1 MYMER
6 KPFSPLALAAF
17 IAAILGA
24 IVFTRAVR
32 VAVGENISPL
42 LLYGIALGYL
52 FTVLTLIFVWK
63 SKATKGTIDVTNYTA
78 FWQNAVRY
86 TLALDMIMFGGQKL
100 CHLQFYVPLG
110 MLDDP
115 FTAIPNEMLMWAF
128 MGRYHSMVDIIAC
141 IEILGGVLLLFRKT
155 RLVGAFVL
163 LPMLL
168 NIMLL
173 DMYYLN
179 LLVQVY
185 VVLEVLAI
193 IYLILLEYRRLV
205 EFFLVAN
212 GSSPLYNFRNKGFG
226 YAVKASVIVIPA
238 IALSMHEYPSNYT
251 EIMGK
256 YEVKRA
262 FINNID
268 QSKASCRDSVL
279 TNVFIDHYDFVLGYP
294 DYRNKVIG
302 RYNYNPQTN
311 QITVKFQ
318 YPETMKDSLTAT
330 INPGTGEI
338 KTLVGKIGGKTLKI
352 EMERVTPVNN

>member
-1 MYMER
+1 MER
-6 KPFSPLALAAF
+6 KPFSAFALAAF

-32 VAVGENISPL
+32 VAVGENISPV
-42 LLYGIALGYL
+42 LLYGITAGYFL
-52 FTVLTLIFVWK
+52 SVCSLIFVWK
-63 SKATKGTIDVTNYTA
+63 SKATKGIINVTNYTA

-86 TLALDMIMFGGQKL
+86 TLALDMIMFGGQKF

-185 VVLEVLAI
+185 VTLEVLAV

-205 EFFLVAN
+205 DFFLVAKGN
-212 GSSPLYNFRNKGFG
+212 SPLYNFRSRAVG
-226 YAVKASVIVIPA
+226 YAVKASAVIIPA
-238 IALSMHEYPSNYT
+238 LALAMHQYPTNYT
-251 EIMGK
+251 EITGK
-256 YEVKRA
+256 YEVKRV
-262 FINNID
+262 FINNTD
-268 QSKASCRDSVL
+268 QTQASCRDSVL
-279 TNVFIDHYDFVLGYP
+279 THVFIDRFDLVLGYP

-302 RYNYNPQTN
+302 RYKYNPETK
-311 QITVKFQ
+311 QITVAFH
-318 YPETMKDSLTAT
+318 YPKKDTLTAT
-330 INPGTGEI
+330 ITPGNGEME
-338 KTLVGKIGGKTLKI
+338 TLIGKIGGKDLKV
-352 EMERVTPVNN
+352 EMERVAPVNN

>member
-1 MYMER
+1 MER

-17 IAAILGA
+17 IAAVLGA

-52 FTVLTLIFVWK
+52 FTVLTLLFVWK
-63 SKATKGTIDVTNYTA
+63 SKAAKGAIDVTNYTA

-86 TLALDMIMFGGQKL
+86 TIALDMIMFGGQKL

-128 MGRYHSMVDIIAC
+128 MGRYHSMVNIIASL
-141 IEILGGVLLLFRKT
+141 EILGGTLLLFRKT

-173 DMYYLN
+173 DLYYLN

-185 VVLEVLAI
+185 VMLEVLAV
-193 IYLILLEYRRLV
+193 IYLIMLEYRRLV
-205 EFFLVAN
+205 EFFLVAKGN
-212 GSSPLYNFRNKGFG
+212 SPLYNFGSKGLG
-226 YAVKASVIVIPA
+226 YAIKASVIIIPA
-238 IALSMHEYPSNYT
+238 LALCMHQYPSNYP

-256 YEVKRA
+256 YEVKRVL
-262 FINNID
+262 INNID
-268 QSKASCRDSVL
+268 KTTSPCRDSVL
-279 TNVFIDHYDFVLGYP
+279 THVFIDHYDLVLGYP
-294 DYRNKVIG
+294 DYHDKVIG
-302 RYNYNPQTN
+302 RYDYNPATK
-311 QITVKFQ
+311 QITVTFH
-318 YPETMKDSLTAT
+318 YPVKDTLVAT
-330 INPGTGEI
+330 ITPGNGEM
-338 KTLVGKIGGKTLKI
+338 KTLTGKMGGKDLKI
-352 EMERVTPVNN
+352 EMERVAPVNN

>member
-1 MYMER
+1 MER

-17 IAAILGA
+17 IAAFLGF
-24 IVFTRAVR
+24 IVFTRAIR
-32 VAVGENISPL
+32 VAVGENIAPP
-42 LLYGIALGYL
+42 LLYGITGGYML
-52 FTVLTLIFVWK
+52 TVWCLIFVWK
-63 SKATKGTIDVTNYTA
+63 SKAAKGTIDVTNYTA

-86 TLALDMIMFGGQKL
+86 TLAMDMVVFGGQKF

-179 LLVQVY
+179 LLVQAY
-185 VVLEVLAI
+185 VVVEVLVV

-205 EFFLVAN
+205 AFFLVDK
-212 GSSPLYNFRNKGFG
+212 GSSPLYNFRSKVLS
-226 YAVKASVIVIPA
+226 YAVKASVILIPA
-238 IALSMHEYPSNYT
+238 LALAMHEYPTNYT
-251 EIMGK
+251 DITGR
-256 YEVKRA
+256 YDVKRTLV
-262 FINNID
+262 NNVD
-268 QSKASCRDSVL
+268 QANAACHDTVL
-279 TNVFIDHYDFVLGYP
+279 THIFIDRYDLVLGYP

-302 RYNYNPQTN
+302 RYKYNPQTK
-311 QITVKFQ
+311 QVSVKFQ
-318 YPETMKDSLTAT
+318 FPETMKDTLTAT
-330 INPGTGEI
+330 IEPGTGEM
-338 KTLVGKIGGKTLKI
+338 KTLVGKLGGKNLKI
-352 EMERVTPVNN
+352 EMERVAVNN

>member
-1 MYMER
+1 MER

-17 IAAILGA
+17 IAAFLGFMVFARA
-24 IVFTRAVR
+24 IR
-32 VAVGENISPL
+32 VALGENIPPV
-42 LLYGIALGYL
+42 LLYGVTAGYFL
-52 FTVLTLIFVWK
+52 AICCLIFVWK
-63 SKATKGTIDVTNYTA
+63 SKAAKGTIDVTNYTA

-86 TLALDMIMFGGQKL
+86 TLALDMVMFGGQKL

-173 DMYYLN
+173 DFYYLN

-185 VVLEVLAI
+185 VVLEVFAV

-205 EFFLVAN
+205 DFFLVSKGN
-212 GSSPLYNFRNKGFG
+212 SPLYNFRSKGMG
-226 YAVKASVIVIPA
+226 YAVKASAIIIPA
-238 IALSMHEYPSNYT
+238 IALAVHQYPTNYT
-251 EIMGK
+251 EITGK
-256 YEVKRA
+256 YEVKRV
-262 FINNID
+262 FINNTD
-268 QSKASCRDSVL
+268 QTQAPCRDSVL
-279 TNVFIDHYDFVLGYP
+279 THIFIDRFDLVLGYP

-302 RYNYNPQTN
+302 RYKYNPQTK

-330 INPGTGEI
+330 ITPGTGEM
-338 KTLVGKIGGKTLKI
+338 KTVVGKIGGKTLKI
-352 EMERVTPVNN
+352 EMERVAPVNN

>member
-1 MYMER
+1 MER

-17 IAAILGA
+17 IAAFLGFMVFARA
-24 IVFTRAVR
+24 IR
-32 VAVGENISPL
+32 VALGENIPPV
-42 LLYGIALGYL
+42 LLYGITAGYFL
-52 FTVLTLIFVWK
+52 TVCILIFVWK
-63 SKATKGTIDVTNYTA
+63 SQAAKGTIDVINYTA

-86 TLALDMIMFGGQKL
+86 TLALDMVMFGGQKF

-128 MGRYHSMVDIIAC
+128 MGRYHSMVDIIAS

-173 DMYYLN
+173 DFYYLN

-185 VVLEVLAI
+185 VVIEVLVV

-205 EFFLVAN
+205 KFFLIDK

-226 YAVKASVIVIPA
+226 YAVKASVIIIPA
-238 IALSMHEYPSNYT
+238 IALGMHKYPSNYT

-262 FINNID
+262 FINNVD
-268 QSKASCRDSVL
+268 QSKAPCRDSVL
-279 TNVFIDHYDFVLGYP
+279 TNIFIDHFDLVLGYP

-302 RYNYNPQTN
+302 RYNYNPETK

-318 YPETMKDSLTAT
+318 YPATMKDSLTAAIT
-330 INPGTGEI
+330 PGNGEM
-338 KTLVGKIGGKTLKI
+338 KTLAGKIGGKTFKV
-352 EMERVTPVNN
+352 EMVRVAPVNN

>member
-1 MYMER
+1 MER

-32 VAVGENISPL
+32 IAVGENISPL

-63 SKATKGTIDVTNYTA
+63 SKAAKGAINVTNYTA

-86 TLALDMIMFGGQKL
+86 TLALDMIMFGGQKF
-100 CHLQFYVPLG
+100 CHQQFYVPLG

-141 IEILGGVLLLFRKT
+141 IEILGGALLLFRKT

-173 DMYYLN
+173 DLYYLN

-185 VVLEVLAI
+185 VALELLAV

-205 EFFLVAN
+205 DFFLVEKGN
-212 GSSPLYNFRNKGFG
+212 SPLYNFRSKGIG
-226 YAVKASVIVIPA
+226 YAVKASAIIIPA
-238 IALSMHEYPSNYT
+238 IALAVHQYPTNYT
-251 EIMGK
+251 EITGK
-256 YEVKRA
+256 YEVKRV
-262 FINNID
+262 FINNAD
-268 QSKASCRDSVL
+268 QTQAPCRDSVL
-279 TNVFIDHYDFVLGYP
+279 THVFIDRFDLVLGYP

-302 RYNYNPQTN
+302 RYKYNPETK

-330 INPGTGEI
+330 ITPGTGEM
-338 KTLVGKIGGKTLKI
+338 KTLIGKIGGKELKV
-352 EMERVTPVNN
+352 EMERVAPVNN

>member
-1 MYMER
+1 MER
-6 KPFSPLALAAF
+6 KPFSPFALAAF
-17 IAAILGA
+17 IAAVLGA
-24 IVFTRAVR
+24 IVFTRITR
-32 VAVGENISPL
+32 VAVGADISPL
-42 LLYGIALGYL
+42 LLYGIAFGYL
-52 FTVLTLIFVWK
+52 LTVFALVFVWK
-63 SKATKGTIDVTNYTA
+63 SKATKGTIELTDKTA

-86 TLALDMIMFGGQKL
+86 FIAMDMVTFGLQKI

-141 IEILGGVLLLFRKT
+141 IEILGGTLLLFRKT

-173 DMYYLN
+173 DLYYLN

-185 VVLEVLAI
+185 VILELLAV

-205 EFFLVAN
+205 EFFLVAKGN
-212 GSSPLYNFRNKGFG
+212 SPLYNFSSKALG
-226 YAVKASVIVIPA
+226 YAVKASVIIIPA
-238 IALSMHEYPSNYT
+238 LALAMHEYPSNYT

-256 YEVKRA
+256 YEVKRVL
-262 FINNID
+262 INNTD
-268 QSKASCRDSVL
+268 QAKAPCRDSVL
-279 TNVFIDHYDFVLGYP
+279 THVFIDHYDLVLGYP

-302 RYNYNPQTN
+302 KYAYNPDSK
-311 QITVKFQ
+311 QITVTFHFPKAD
-318 YPETMKDSLTAT
+318 TLVAT
-330 INPGTGEI
+330 ITPGTGEM
-338 KTLVGKIGGKTLKI
+338 KTLSGKMGGKTLKI
-352 EMERVTPVNN
+352 EMERVAPVNN